1 MENSG
6 FRAFPNLWNVTPL
19 FPSSPAMF
27 LSDVLY
33 KGGDGS
39 LGDDCEKCF
48 KGLPTLYSSG
58 SQSFLVALEN
68 LVAEIPPSI

>member
-19 FPSSPAMF
+19 FPSSPAVF
-27 LSDVLY
+27 LSDILY
-33 KGGDGS
+33 NGGDGS

-48 KGLPTLYSSG
+48 KGAAYIVFIRVSKFLSG
-58 SQSFLVALEN
+58 SREFSC
-68 LVAEIPPSI
+68 

>member
-19 FPSSPAMF
+19 FPSSPAVF
-27 LSDVLY
+27 LSDILY

-48 KGLPTLYSSG
+48 KWAAYIVFIGVSKFFSG
-58 SQSFLVALEN
+58 SREFSC
-68 LVAEIPPSI
+68 